1 MVFRTGS
8 EIKRFDCHTIQ
19 GNRNRNPNNTYIGF
33 FISYMKT
40 KHQFLFGSKLDLIFS
55 SCKDRTCSYFR
66 TCRRFRSRQPRFPQQ
81 NCSFYKLK
89 IIL

>member
-1 MVFRTGS
+1 
-8 EIKRFDCHTIQ
+8 
-19 GNRNRNPNNTYIGF
+19 
-33 FISYMKT
+33 MKT
-40 KHQFLFGSKLDLIFS
+40 KHPFLFGSCRLDFIFS

-66 TCRRFRSRQPRFPQQ
+66 TCTRFRSRQPRFPQQ